1 MEKRIEFILNGKKTE
16 CIVPCNMT
24 LLDMLRT
31 KFRMISVK
39 KGCDSGDC
47 GSCTVI
53 VNNEP
58 ICSCLML
65 AVQADGKNVLTLE
78 GVTSGGKLHPVQ
90 RAFLENHGMQCGI
103 CTPGFIIT
111 TYSLINKNPT
121 PTIEEIREALEGNLC
136 RCTGYSQ
143 IIESVMKASKLTS
156 MKV

>member
-1 MEKRIEFILNGKKTE
+1 MEKRIEFILNGKKTK

-65 AVQADGKNVLTLE
+65 AVQADGKDVLTLE

-90 RAFLENHGMQCGI
+90 RAFMENHGMQCGF

-111 TYSLINKNPT
+111 TYSLLNKNPT

-136 RCTGYSQ
+136 RCTGYAQ
-143 IIESVMKASKLTS
+143 IIESVIKASKLMS

>member
-65 AVQADGKNVLTLE
+65 AVQADGKDVLTLE
-78 GVTSGGKLHPVQ
+78 GVTSGG
-90 RAFLENHGMQCGI
+90 NC
-103 CTPGFIIT
+103 
-111 TYSLINKNPT
+111 
-121 PTIEEIREALEGNLC
+121 IRCSERSWKTMGCSAD
-136 RCTGYSQ
+136 
-143 IIESVMKASKLTS
+143 SVHLGL
-156 MKV
+156 

>member
-1 MEKRIEFILNGKKTE
+1 MEKRIEFTLNGKKTE

-65 AVQADGKNVLTLE
+65 AVQADGKDVLTLE

-90 RAFLENHGMQCGI
+90 RAFMENHGMQCGF

-111 TYSLINKNPT
+111 TYSLLNKNPT

-136 RCTGYSQ
+136 RCTGYAQ
-143 IIESVMKASKLTS
+143 IIESVMKASKLMS

>member
-65 AVQADGKNVLTLE
+65 AVQADGKDVLTLE

-90 RAFLENHGMQCGI
+90 RAFMENHGMQCGF

-111 TYSLINKNPT
+111 TYSLLNKNPT

-136 RCTGYSQ
+136 RCTGYAQ
-143 IIESVMKASKLTS
+143 IIESVMKASKLMS

>member
-90 RAFLENHGMQCGI
+90 RAFMENHGMQCGF

-111 TYSLINKNPT
+111 TYSLLNKNPT

-136 RCTGYSQ
+136 RCTGYAQ
-143 IIESVMKASKLTS
+143 IIESVMKASKLMS

>member
-65 AVQADGKNVLTLE
+65 AVQADGKDVLTLE

-90 RAFLENHGMQCGI
+90 RAFMENHGMQCGF

-143 IIESVMKASKLTS
+143 IIESVMKASKLMS

>member
-1 MEKRIEFILNGKKTE
+1 
-16 CIVPCNMT
+16 
-24 LLDMLRT
+24 
-31 KFRMISVK
+31 MISVK

-65 AVQADGKNVLTLE
+65 AVQADGKDVLTLE

-90 RAFLENHGMQCGI
+90 RAFMENHGMQCGF

-111 TYSLINKNPT
+111 TYSLLNKNPT

-136 RCTGYSQ
+136 RCTGYAQ
-143 IIESVMKASKLTS
+143 IIESVMKASKLMS